1 MTGIRPD
8 LWDRIGR
15 WGRRAVAWL
24 RYAFTLRRLGGF
36 LGYAARRFL
45 TDGCPLKA
53 GGLGYV
59 SLLAVVPLIAIGL
72 AVLAGFPA
80 FEPWRGQVQDF
91 LVAVLVADAG
101 VEVREQLAVFIA
113 NASRMTG
120 PGLAF
125 LVLAAILLMA
135 NINGALNA
143 IWRVAEPRPL
153 ALRFAVYWA
162 VLTLGPLFIGAS
174 LSVSGYAFAAVAWFG
189 VETGAG
195 GLVDLSWLLS
205 FALAAMGFALLYFL
219 VPNRAVRAWHALAG
233 GIVAAL
239 LLEGLKRAFGLYLEH
254 FPSYEVIYGAL
265 AAVPVFLVWLYLAW
279 TAALFGA
286 EIAAAMPE
294 WRAAR
299 ARGSVEAGPGA
310 RLALAL
316 SLLALLEAA
325 SRAGV
330 KPKERRLGAGLPAT
344 PGEIDATLRR
354 LRRAGYIARA
364 LGGRWVLARDLNAVT
379 LGELAAT
386 PHLGLAPGADW
397 EPAAQRAV
405 EALAAA
411 AQDPMARPL
420 AEIVKEFAE
429 GDAGPG

>member
-1 MTGIRPD
+1 MTRIRI
-8 LWDRIGR
+8 DR
-15 WGRRAVAWL
+15 WPRRAVAFL
-24 RYAFTLRRLGGF
+24 RYAFALKRLGRF
-36 LGYAARRFL
+36 LGYAVRRFL
-45 TDGCPLKA
+45 ADGCPLKA

-59 SLLAVVPLIAIGL
+59 SLLSVVPLIAIGL

-80 FEPWRGQVQDF
+80 FEPWRGQVQEF
-91 LVAVLVADAG
+91 LVALLVSDAG
-101 VEVREQLAVFIA
+101 AEAKEKMAVFIA

-125 LVLAAILLMA
+125 LALAAILLMA
-135 NINGALNA
+135 NINAALNA

-162 VLTLGPLFIGAS
+162 VLTLGPLSIGAS
-174 LSVSGYAFAAVAWFG
+174 LSVSGYAFAAVEWFG

-195 GLVDLSWLLS
+195 VLLDLSWLVS
-205 FALAAMGFALLYFL
+205 FGFSVMGFAILYFL

-233 GIVAAL
+233 GFVAAL
-239 LLEGLKRAFGLYLEH
+239 LFESLKRGFGLYLEH

-294 WRAAR
+294 WRAAQ

-316 SLLALLEAA
+316 SLLARLQAA
-325 SRAGV
+325 SRDGV

-344 PGEIDATLRR
+344 PGEIDGTLRR
-354 LRRAGYIARA
+354 LRRAGYIARSLA
-364 LGGRWVLARDLNAVT
+364 GRWVLSRDLETVT
-379 LGELAAT
+379 LGDLAAT
-386 PHLGLAPGADW
+386 LHLGLAPGADW

-405 EALAAA
+405 EGLAAA
-411 AQDPMARPL
+411 ATDHMARPL
-420 AEIVKEFAE
+420 GDIVRELDV
-429 GDAGPG
+429 GGAGSV